1 MKGISG
7 KLSLSTPF
15 FFSQNL
21 KENQAFYDVKISIK
35 SFLAS
40 AFWLSIYYNN
50 GCVCWRQHIKMR
62 AVYYAQQQDE
72 TLHVTRH
79 PKWQTF
85 VESSDEMWLDKNNC
99 FHNRWRQH
107 RDEIIHQ
114 YPLIQWQGEQRTHWP
129 IRGLTASHRN
139 IILQFTHETW
149 ITLYMTCSCLSSH
162 WSRQIMWPEYS
173 PLIGQLPWP
182 RGFWLAAESQN
193 NKHWWGERRNNRKQ
207 FMTEDYL
214 WICLA

>member
-1 MKGISG
+1 MTSRSQ
-7 KLSLSTPF
+7 LSLFLRPPF
-15 FFSQNL
+15 DSQFITIMVMSVGGSIL
-21 KENQAFYDVKISIK
+21 KRGRYIM
-35 SFLAS
+35 
-40 AFWLSIYYNN
+40 
-50 GCVCWRQHIKMR
+50 RQQHEEILR
-62 AVYYAQQQDE
+62 VS
-72 TLHVTRH
+72 RH

-129 IRGLTASHRN
+129 IRGLTARHRN

-149 ITLYMTCSCLSSH
+149 ITLYRTCSCLSSH